1 MNGLA
6 ELLSSKARA
15 EIFRLLFSGTGE
27 ELHVREIERRSG
39 LNDSTLRQE
48 LRKLV
53 RLDLVQSRR
62 DSNRVYY
69 RAKTESPLYPEIR
82 NLVLKTSGLSDVLKS
97 ALADERIRVAFVFGS
112 IARGEETAGSDV
124 DLMVIGQLGLRDLSQ
139 LLSGIEE
146 KIGREINPHVLRE
159 EEFRKRAR
167 AKEHFVSSVV
177 ETPKIFIRGSQRE
190 LEAIGRQRL
199 AETTSNKPG
208 RNQQSF
214 KHRGA

>member
-1 MNGLA
+1 MNRLA
-6 ELLSSKARA
+6 ELLSSRARA

-97 ALADERIRVAFVFGS
+97 ALTDKRIRVAFVFGS
-112 IARGEETAGSDV
+112 IARGEEKAGSDV
-124 DLMVIGQLGLRDLSQ
+124 DLMVIGQLGLRDLSR
-139 LLSGIEE
+139 LLSGLEE

-159 EEFRKRAR
+159 EEFQKRIR
-167 AKEHFVSSVV
+167 AKEHFVSSVM
-177 ETPKIFIRGSQRE
+177 ETPKIFIIGSERE
-190 LEAIGRQRL
+190 LEAMGR
-199 AETTSNKPG
+199 
-208 RNQQSF
+208 
-214 KHRGA
+214 

>member
-1 MNGLA
+1 MNRLA
-6 ELLSSKARA
+6 ELLSSRARA

-97 ALADERIRVAFVFGS
+97 ALTDKRIRVAFVFGS
-112 IARGEETAGSDV
+112 VARGEERAGSDV
-124 DLMVIGQLGLRDLSQ
+124 DLMVIGQLGLRDLSR

-146 KIGREINPHVLRE
+146 KIGREVNPHVLRE
-159 EEFRKRAR
+159 EEFQKRIR
-167 AKEHFVSSVV
+167 AKEHFVSNVM
-177 ETPKIFIRGSQRE
+177 EAPKLFVIGSQRE
-190 LEAIGRQRL
+190 LEAMGR
-199 AETTSNKPG
+199 
-208 RNQQSF
+208 
-214 KHRGA
+214 

>member
-1 MNGLA
+1 MNRLA
-6 ELLSSKARA
+6 ELLSSRARA
-15 EIFRLLFSGTGE
+15 EIFRLLLSGTGE

-97 ALADERIRVAFVFGS
+97 ALTDKRIRVAFVFGS
-112 IARGEETAGSDV
+112 IARGEEKAGSDV
-124 DLMVIGQLGLRDLSQ
+124 DLMVIGQLGLRDLSR

-146 KIGREINPHVLRE
+146 KIGREVNPHVLRE
-159 EEFRKRAR
+159 EEFRKRIR
-167 AKEHFVSSVV
+167 AKEHFVSSVM
-177 ETPKIFIRGSQRE
+177 ETLKIFIIGSQRE
-190 LEAIGRQRL
+190 LEAMGR
-199 AETTSNKPG
+199 
-208 RNQQSF
+208 
-214 KHRGA
+214 

>member
-1 MNGLA
+1 MNRLA
-6 ELLSSKARA
+6 EILSSRARA
-15 EIFRLLFSGTGE
+15 EIFRLLFSGTEE

-82 NLVLKTSGLSDVLKS
+82 HLVLKTSGLSDVLRF
-97 ALADERIRVAFVFGS
+97 ALTDKRIGVAFVFGS
-112 IARGEETAGSDV
+112 LARGEEKAGSDV
-124 DLMVIGQLGLRDLSQ
+124 DLMVIGQLGLRDLSR

-146 KIGREINPHVLRE
+146 KIGREVNPHVLRE
-159 EEFRKRAR
+159 EEFRKRIR
-167 AKEHFVSSVV
+167 AKEHFASSVM
-177 ETPKIFIRGSQRE
+177 EAPKIFIIGSERE
-190 LEAIGRQRL
+190 LEAMGR
-199 AETTSNKPG
+199 
-208 RNQQSF
+208 
-214 KHRGA
+214 

>member
-1 MNGLA
+1 MNRLA
-6 ELLSSKARA
+6 ELLSSRARA
-15 EIFRLLFSGTGE
+15 EIFRLLFSGAGE

-48 LRKLV
+48 LRRLV

-97 ALADERIRVAFVFGS
+97 ALSDKRIRVAFVFGS
-112 IARGEETAGSDV
+112 IARGEEKAGSDV
-124 DLMVIGQLGLRDLSQ
+124 DLMVIGQLGLRDLSG

-146 KIGREINPHVLRE
+146 KIGREINPHVLHE
-159 EEFRKRAR
+159 DEFRKRVR
-167 AKEHFVSSVV
+167 AKEHFVSSVMASSN
-177 ETPKIFIRGSQRE
+177 IFIIGSQHE
-190 LEAIGRQRL
+190 LEAMGR
-199 AETTSNKPG
+199 
-208 RNQQSF
+208 
-214 KHRGA
+214 

>member
-1 MNGLA
+1 MKTNRLA
-6 ELLSSKARA
+6 ELLSSRARA

-53 RLDLVQSRR
+53 RLDLVHSRR

-69 RAKTESPLYPEIR
+69 RAKTENPLYHEIR
-82 NLVLKTSGLSDVLKS
+82 NLVLKTSGLADVLKS
-97 ALADERIRVAFVFGS
+97 ALEDKRIRVAFVFGS
-112 IARGEETAGSDV
+112 IARGEEKAGSDV
-124 DLMVIGQLGLRDLSQ
+124 DLMVIGQLGFRNLSR

-159 EEFRKRAR
+159 EEFQRRIR
-167 AKEHFVSSVV
+167 AKEHFISSVM
-177 ETPKIFIRGSQRE
+177 EAPKFFIVGSQHE
-190 LEAIGRQRL
+190 LEAMGR
-199 AETTSNKPG
+199 
-208 RNQQSF
+208 
-214 KHRGA
+214 

>member
-1 MNGLA
+1 MNRLA
-6 ELLSSKARA
+6 ELLSSRARA
-15 EIFRLLFSGTGE
+15 EIFRLLLSGTGE

-97 ALADERIRVAFVFGS
+97 ALSDKRIRVAFVFGS
-112 IARGEETAGSDV
+112 IARGEEKAGSDV
-124 DLMVIGQLGLRDLSQ
+124 DLMVIGQLGLRDLSR

-146 KIGREINPHVLRE
+146 KIGREVNPHIFHKV
-159 EEFRKRAR
+159 EFQKRVR
-167 AKEHFVSSVV
+167 TKEHFISSVM
-177 ETPKIFIRGSQRE
+177 ESSKIFIIGSQHE
-190 LEAIGRQRL
+190 LDAMGR
-199 AETTSNKPG
+199 
-208 RNQQSF
+208 
-214 KHRGA
+214 

>member
-1 MNGLA
+1 MNRLA
-6 ELLSSKARA
+6 ELLSSRARA

-97 ALADERIRVAFVFGS
+97 ALTDKRIRVAFVFGS
-112 IARGEETAGSDV
+112 IARGEEKAGSDV
-124 DLMVIGQLGLRDLSQ
+124 DLMVIGQLGLRDLSR

-146 KIGREINPHVLRE
+146 KIGREVNPHVLRE
-159 EEFRKRAR
+159 EEFQKRIR
-167 AKEHFVSSVV
+167 AKEHFVSSVM
-177 ETPKIFIRGSQRE
+177 EAPKLFIIGSQRE
-190 LEAIGRQRL
+190 LEAMGR
-199 AETTSNKPG
+199 
-208 RNQQSF
+208 
-214 KHRGA
+214 

>member
-1 MNGLA
+1 MNRLA
-6 ELLSSKARA
+6 ELLSSRARA
-15 EIFRLLFSGTGE
+15 EIFRLLFTGTGE

-53 RLDLVQSRR
+53 RLELVQSRR

-97 ALADERIRVAFVFGS
+97 ALMDKRIRVAFVFGS
-112 IARGEETAGSDV
+112 IARGEETATSDV
-124 DLMVIGQLGLRDLSQ
+124 DLMVIGQLGLRDLSR

-146 KIGREINPHVLRE
+146 KIGREVNPHVLRE
-159 EEFRKRAR
+159 EEFRKRIR
-167 AKEHFVSSVV
+167 AKEHFVSSVM
-177 ETPKIFIRGSQRE
+177 ETPKIFITGSQRE
-190 LEAIGRQRL
+190 LETMGR
-199 AETTSNKPG
+199 
-208 RNQQSF
+208 
-214 KHRGA
+214 

>member
-1 MNGLA
+1 MNRLA
-6 ELLSSKARA
+6 ELLSSRARA
-15 EIFRLLFSGTGE
+15 EIFRLLLSGTGE

-97 ALADERIRVAFVFGS
+97 ALRDKRIRVAFVFGS
-112 IARGEETAGSDV
+112 IAHGEEKAGSDV
-124 DLMVIGQLGLRDLSQ
+124 DLMVIGQLGLRDLSR

-146 KIGREINPHVLRE
+146 KIGREVNPHVLHE
-159 EEFRKRAR
+159 AEFRKRVR
-167 AKEHFVSSVV
+167 AKEHFVSSVMDSS
-177 ETPKIFIRGSQRE
+177 KIFIIGSQHE
-190 LEAIGRQRL
+190 LEAMGR
-199 AETTSNKPG
+199 
-208 RNQQSF
+208 
-214 KHRGA
+214 

>member
-1 MNGLA
+1 MNRLA
-6 ELLSSKARA
+6 ELLSSRARA

-27 ELHVREIERRSG
+27 ELHVREMERRSG

-97 ALADERIRVAFVFGS
+97 ALRDKRIRVAFVFGS
-112 IARGEETAGSDV
+112 IAHGEEKAGSDV
-124 DLMVIGQLGLRDLSQ
+124 DLMVIGQLGLRDLSR

-146 KIGREINPHVLRE
+146 KIGREVNPHVLHE
-159 EEFRKRAR
+159 AEFRKRVR
-167 AKEHFVSSVV
+167 AKEHFVSRVMES
-177 ETPKIFIRGSQRE
+177 PKIFIVGSRHE
-190 LEAIGRQRL
+190 LEAMG
-199 AETTSNKPG
+199 T
-208 RNQQSF
+208 
-214 KHRGA
+214 

>member
-1 MNGLA
+1 MNRLA
-6 ELLSSKARA
+6 EILSSRARA
-15 EIFRLLFSGTGE
+15 EIFRLLFSGTEE

-69 RAKTESPLYPEIR
+69 RAKTENPLYPEIR

-97 ALADERIRVAFVFGS
+97 ALKDKRVRVAFVFGS
-112 IARGEETAGSDV
+112 LARGEEKAGSDV
-124 DLMVIGQLGLRDLSQ
+124 DLMVIGQLGLRDLSR

-146 KIGREINPHVLRE
+146 KIGREVNPHVLRE
-159 EEFRKRAR
+159 EEFRKRIL
-167 AKEHFVSSVV
+167 AKEHFASSVM
-177 ETPKIFIRGSQRE
+177 EAPKIFIIGSERE
-190 LEAIGRQRL
+190 LETMGR
-199 AETTSNKPG
+199 
-208 RNQQSF
+208 
-214 KHRGA
+214 

>member
-1 MNGLA
+1 MNRLA
-6 ELLSSKARA
+6 ELLSSRARA
-15 EIFRLLFSGTGE
+15 EIFRLLLSGTGE

-82 NLVLKTSGLSDVLKS
+82 NLVLKTSGLSDVLKF
-97 ALADERIRVAFVFGS
+97 ALTDKRIRVAFVFGS
-112 IARGEETAGSDV
+112 IARGDEKAGSDL
-124 DLMVIGQLGLRDLSQ
+124 DLMVIGQLGLRDLSR

-146 KIGREINPHVLRE
+146 KIGREVNPHVLRQ
-159 EEFRKRAR
+159 EEFKKRVRAR
-167 AKEHFVSSVV
+167 EHFVSSVM
-177 ETPKIFIRGSQRE
+177 ETPKIFIIGSQRE
-190 LEAIGRQRL
+190 LEAMGR
-199 AETTSNKPG
+199 
-208 RNQQSF
+208 
-214 KHRGA
+214 